1 MRFHF
6 QNVLSFSKCAY
17 IFKMCF
23 HFQNVF
29 TFSKCAFIFKMSLL
43 SKYINC
49 GRVKVWQN
57 TKVVS
62 CISEWHT
69 RLNPPTS
76 TGYYL
81 YCYCFYQY
89 TTTTSQMTNL
99 QWSPLL
105 SKSVFLNLL
114 FRSSQIS
121 FLIFCHF
128 WWQSYENTKILRIL
142 CLLFARQD
150 GQERKK
156 WKENYAT
163 KWPKYQKP

>member
-1 MRFHF
+1 MKAHF
-6 QNVLSFSKCAY
+6 ENEN
-17 IFKMCF
+17 IFWKWKHILKMKA
-23 HFQNVF
+23 HGKQATGV
-29 TFSKCAFIFKMSLL
+29 MSLL

-76 TGYYL
+76 TGYH

-99 QWSPLL
+99 QWSLLL
-105 SKSVFLNLL
+105 SKSVFLNLMFRLSHFL
-114 FRSSQIS
+114 FFHNFVAKSDQTQKTRNGKNEIINS
-121 FLIFCHF
+121 
-128 WWQSYENTKILRIL
+128 KIR
-142 CLLFARQD
+142 F
-150 GQERKK
+150 
-156 WKENYAT
+156 
-163 KWPKYQKP
+163 